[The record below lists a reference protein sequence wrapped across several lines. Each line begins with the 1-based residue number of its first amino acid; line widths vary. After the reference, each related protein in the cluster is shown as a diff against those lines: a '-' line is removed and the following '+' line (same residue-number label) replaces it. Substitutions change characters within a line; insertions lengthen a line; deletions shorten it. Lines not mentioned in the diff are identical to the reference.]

1 MTSPRRGTRGRGGAT
16 LCAGLILA
24 CLLLLTAQLRVVGQ
38 TQETLEEGKPPT
50 RESLLRALKA
60 EGKKQNTPNR
70 KSFIPGFIR
79 LIREY
84 GIKFRYTPA
93 DEKELHKAGSF
104 LTVADLDEL
113 VTALKR
119 ADYRPAT
126 TLSGNIEQVS
136 VTDDPGG
143 GILVFVRLSVK
154 NDGPPSIAQDY
165 KLRVIQSAMPPI
177 EVKGR
182 TPLGADAPFTV
193 PQEGT
198 VGSVVV
204 RPEENIALMT
214 GQPVVKGKTLTGW
227 LRFKL
232 PALINESRRQLTARD
247 FRHCLW
253 YAVSFSDRAGEP
265 YETIHYEMK

>member
-1 MTSPRRGTRGRGGAT
+1 MTSSRRATRGQGSVT
-16 LCAGLILA
+16 LYARLVLA
-24 CLLLLTAQLRVVGQ
+24 CLLLSTTQLRVVGQ

-50 RESLLRALKA
+50 RESLVGALIN
-60 EGKKQNTPNR
+60 EGKKQNTPN
-70 KSFIPGFIR
+70 KKPFIPGFIR

-93 DEKELHKAGSF
+93 YEKELHKAGSF

-113 VTALKR
+113 IKALKR

-126 TLSGNIEQVS
+126 TLSGNIEQVR
-136 VTDDPGG
+136 VTDDPDGG
-143 GILVFVRLSVK
+143 VLIFIRLSVK
-154 NDGPPSIAQDY
+154 NDGPSSIAQDY
-165 KLRVIQSAMPPI
+165 KLWVVQSALPPL

-182 TPLGADAPFTV
+182 PPLRGDAPFTM

-204 RPEENIALMT
+204 QPEENIALMT
-214 GQPVVKGKTLTGW
+214 RQPVEKGKTLTGW
-227 LRFKL
+227 LRFKI
-232 PALINESRRQLTARD
+232 PPVPKEFPRQLTAGD

-253 YAVSFSDRAGEP
+253 YVVSFSDRAGEP
-265 YETIHYEMK
+265 YETPHYEMK